1 MDNIIDIA
9 LTVVFIIVII
19 MIYSLLCWISKA
31 LTDKVDKNKNTD
43 KDDTKEV
50 LDDNDIS
57 DCYIAKDNVDPKEI
71 IKMYN
76 LDKFAY
82 RGSVPDVESLIYI
95 HANPGDIVGVRTIL
109 GNNEYDSYVYAA
121 GGWHLLKTALDTINI
136 TVDSDTTNGNIIEYI
151 FPDAKV
157 FINNGIV
164 QVFIPGNKQVSL
176 FSEEWW
182 ESPYKK

>member
-9 LTVVFIIVII
+9 LTIVFIIVII
-19 MIYSLLCWISKA
+19 MIYSLICWIPKA
-31 LTDKVDKNKNTD
+31 LTDKINKNTD

-57 DCYIAKDNVDPKEI
+57 DCYIAKDSVDPKEI

-76 LDKFAY
+76 LDKFTY
-82 RGSVPDVESLIYI
+82 RASVQDVESLKNIN
-95 HANPGDIVGVRTIL
+95 ADPGDIVAVGNIL
-109 GNNEYDSYVYAA
+109 GNGEYDSYVYAA
-121 GGWHLLKTALDTINI
+121 GRWHLLETALDSINI

>member
-9 LTVVFIIVII
+9 LTIVFILLII
-19 MIYSLLCWISKA
+19 MIYSLLCWIPKA
-31 LTDKVDKNKNTD
+31 LTYKTNKNTD
-43 KDDTKEV
+43 KDDVKESE
-50 LDDNDIS
+50 DNDTS
-57 DCYIAKDNVDPKEI
+57 SYIAKDSVDPKEI

-76 LDKFAY
+76 LDKFTY
-82 RGSVPDVESLIYI
+82 RASVQDVESLKNI
-95 HANPGDIVGVRTIL
+95 HADPGDIVAVGNIL
-109 GNNEYDSYVYAA
+109 GNGEYDSYAYAA
-121 GGWHLLKTALDTINI
+121 GRWHLLETALENINI

-151 FPDAKV
+151 FLDAKV

>member
-9 LTVVFIIVII
+9 LTIVFIIVII
-19 MIYSLLCWISKA
+19 MLYSLICWISKA
-31 LTDKVDKNKNTD
+31 LTDKANKNTD
-43 KDDTKEV
+43 KDIAKEL
-50 LDDNDIS
+50 LDDDDTS
-57 DCYIAKDNVDPKEI
+57 SYIAKDSVDPKEI

-76 LDKFAY
+76 LDKFTY
-82 RGSVPDVESLIYI
+82 RASVQDVESLKNI
-95 HANPGDIVGVRTIL
+95 HADPGDIVAVGNIL
-109 GNNEYDSYVYAA
+109 GNGEYDSYVYAA
-121 GGWHLLKTALDTINI
+121 GKWHLLETALDTINI